1 MLTHLLLIAAAHAP
15 VVHASSTDLA
25 AHANATNATATTA
38 LAQDEAADQR
48 LGVAVR
54 VLHLAQGSTMRG
66 RTRRD
71 ASGLWEFAREREW
84 VALPAGSVVA
94 FFDESDLLERY
105 AERRAELGDT
115 SHAVHRR
122 LELARWCETSGL
134 LLELVRELD
143 AALAERPGDRMVE
156 RFIDRVSDRLSFG
169 FDLPLP
175 EELTAQDERARSR
188 SIESALRTI
197 SRLSP
202 TTARIAGAR
211 LVELA
216 GWEALEPALDEDLRR
231 AGPQGRRVAAD
242 LVGRFAP
249 ATRTKVLLVRA
260 IVDSDEDVRVASA
273 VALGRADEPALILP
287 VERALASSSPQVR
300 SNAAAA
306 LGHMGY
312 VQALPA
318 IASAITAPASGSAAG
333 SGPRAHIF
341 IGRQF
346 AYVQDFDVEVATA
359 SSIAD
364 PQIGV
369 LVEGS
374 VLDVRV
380 LSVTIERTT
389 IVRRLAQSA
398 GRLLGRDLG
407 DRRSDWEEWATNYRP
422 DEPAAGTEAE
432 GESDAGTGGGG
443 PNTVVDL
450 DSRTD

>member
-15 VVHASSTDLA
+15 HLPQAPLA
-25 AHANATNATATTA
+25 ACALRAASTGVTT
-38 LAQDEAADQR
+38 QDAAVDHTLR
-48 LGVAVR
+48 AAVR
-54 VLHLAQGSTMRG
+54 VLYLAQGGTLRG
-66 RTRRD
+66 RARRD
-71 ASGLWEFAREREW
+71 AAGRWEFARDREW
-84 VALPAGSVVA
+84 TALPMDSVVSFA
-94 FFDESDLLERY
+94 DEKVLLERY

-115 SHAVHRR
+115 TYAVHRR

-134 LLELVRELD
+134 LPELVRELD

-156 RFIDRVSDRLSFG
+156 RFVDRVSDRLAFG
-169 FDLPLP
+169 FDLPEP
-175 EELTAQDERARSR
+175 EELTAQDERARTR
-188 SIESALRTI
+188 AIESALRTV
-197 SRLSP
+197 SRLGPS
-202 TTARIAGAR
+202 TARIAGAR

-216 GWEALEPALDEDLRR
+216 GWEALEPVLDEDLRR
-231 AGPQGRRVAAD
+231 AGPLGRRVAAD

-287 VERALASSSPQVR
+287 VERALASSNGQVR
-300 SNAAAA
+300 SNAATA

-341 IGRQF
+341 VGRQF

-359 SSIAD
+359 ASIAD

-380 LSVTIERTT
+380 LGVVIERTVVT
-389 IVRRLAQSA
+389 RRLAASA

-407 DRRSDWEEWATNYRP
+407 ERRSDWEEWAANYRP
-422 DEPAAGTEAE
+422 DEPAAGTGADDGAEA
-432 GESDAGTGGGG
+432 GA
-443 PNTVVDL
+443 
-450 DSRTD
+450 DSRSA

>member
-312 VQALPA
+312 VQ
-318 IASAITAPASGSAAG
+318 
-333 SGPRAHIF
+333 
-341 IGRQF
+341 
-346 AYVQDFDVEVATA
+346 DFDVEVATA